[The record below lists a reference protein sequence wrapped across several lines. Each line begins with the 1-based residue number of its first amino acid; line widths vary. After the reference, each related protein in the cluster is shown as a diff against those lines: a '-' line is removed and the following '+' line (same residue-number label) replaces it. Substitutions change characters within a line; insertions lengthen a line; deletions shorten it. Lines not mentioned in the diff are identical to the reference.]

1 MSTLSFGS
9 SYDVTS
15 VWLVL
20 WQLCISRRPGRLFE
34 TQCLMETRRLL
45 EHAPHNTGVY

>member
-1 MSTLSFGS
+1 VSALCAGDKCWG

-20 WQLCISRRPGRLFE
+20 WQLCISSSVVVKDLRLKDE
-34 TQCLMETRRLL
+34 DKDEDLRIG
-45 EHAPHNTGVY
+45 P

>member
-1 MSTLSFGS
+1 VSALSIGS

-20 WQLCISRRPGRLFE
+20 WQLCNF
-34 TQCLMETRRLL
+34 
-45 EHAPHNTGVY
+45 

>member
-1 MSTLSFGS
+1 VSALSVGG

-20 WQLCISRRPGRLFE
+20 FDSSV
-34 TQCLMETRRLL
+34 LL
-45 EHAPHNTGVY
+45 EDPGV